1 MDEWL
6 DEWII
11 LGVLEETTFRHL
23 NDTFVMANLLT
34 RNWSRW
40 SCSNNNYSSALIIL
54 VTYYFNYASRLEW
67 LTDWCIICGFNSVIS
82 LGTKMAKLRHHRHYH
97 HHYYYYYR
105 RLGAQYKL
113 QVNAII
119 FRMQFKTGT
128 TPASFSF
135 TIFIFISISLKMWMM
150 ARLCC
155 LRLYYK
161 WKFVFIKLCATPDV
175 MAWKIKNYF
184 FPSIVATLWWWWLRV
199 LHHLESD
206 AQNLMG
212 SHGTLL
218 SYFANASTGEQL

>member
-1 MDEWL
+1 
-6 DEWII
+6 
-11 LGVLEETTFRHL
+11 
-23 NDTFVMANLLT
+23 
-34 RNWSRW
+34 
-40 SCSNNNYSSALIIL
+40 
-54 VTYYFNYASRLEW
+54 
-67 LTDWCIICGFNSVIS
+67 
-82 LGTKMAKLRHHRHYH
+82 MAKLRHHRHYH
-97 HHYYYYYR
+97 HYYYYYY

-135 TIFIFISISLKMWMM
+135 SFTIFISISLKMWMM

-184 FPSIVATLWWWWLRV
+184 FPSNVATLVMMSSSTSSFGVRCTEPHGEPWNFAKLLRKC
-199 LHHLESD
+199 LHR
-206 AQNLMG
+206 
-212 SHGTLL
+212 GTIVISPGML
-218 SYFANASTGEQL
+218 SKTKFSLHVPIQI